1 VYITYQTA
9 FVDDDNQLQ
18 IRRDIYGIDRKITN
32 LLKGDSEV
40 ADIAITHNHPVAK
53 KPVMAHV
60 LPAAPRKKATANLS
74 AAHAHKIPSEVFG
87 WESRWDNYFQ
97 SRRSAYEPFGGFRAW

>member
-1 VYITYQTA
+1 
-9 FVDDDNQLQ
+9 LQ

-32 LLKGDSEV
+32 LLKGDTEV
-40 ADIAITHNHPVAK
+40 ADIPITRNHTVAK

-60 LPAAPRKKATANLS
+60 LPAAPKNKKTANLS
-74 AAHAHKIPSEVFG
+74 AAHKIPSEALG

-97 SRRSAYEPFGGFRAW
+97 SRRSAYEPFGGFRSW